1 MTCPDWTKCFVSS
14 GVHDECTTSTTYCVY
29 CRNWWNAIV
38 EVALYSSSHVTGTW
52 QANRILF
59 TVICNR
65 TKWKRQASVGIE
77 MIVEAGNIAAVQNL
91 YRVGASGPQW
101 LPAMAHPLLAHQ
113 IDLYYRSQMA
123 TAAFQ
128 RPPLPSL
135 PISHTKLLQD
145 PMMESVAATL
155 TSLGKTATARE
166 ETTAP
171 ESTSSNSWIFTAS
184 LYRF

>member
-1 MTCPDWTKCFVSS
+1 M
-14 GVHDECTTSTTYCVY
+14 CTVY
-29 CRNWWNAIV
+29 CHNWWNAIV

-91 YRVGASGPQW
+91 CRVGAGGPHW
-101 LPAMAHPLLAHQ
+101 LPTMAHPLLAHQ
-113 IDLYYRSQMA
+113 IDLYYRSQIA
-123 TAAFQ
+123 TAALQ
-128 RPPLPSL
+128 RPQLPSL
-135 PISHTKLLQD
+135 PINHSKFLQD

-171 ESTSSNSWIFTAS
+171 ESSSSISWILTAS